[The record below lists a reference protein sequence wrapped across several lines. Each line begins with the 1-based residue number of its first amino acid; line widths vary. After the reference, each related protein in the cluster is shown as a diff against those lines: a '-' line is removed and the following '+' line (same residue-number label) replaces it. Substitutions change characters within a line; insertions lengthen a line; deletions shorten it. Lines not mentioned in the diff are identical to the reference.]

1 VCLACR
7 AFHRA
12 CILFTAAD
20 HLRTND
26 TLPLNSLRFLVLDEA
41 DRMLEASFAPDLGT
55 ILAKL
60 PSEGRQ
66 TLLFSATMT
75 RSIQKLQELSSRPVF
90 AFESKSDAEFE
101 LVERLEQHV
110 RIGIHANRLEI
121 TTSSHCSLVS
131 SILPHNS
138 TCLFRKPSRSAT

>member
-1 VCLACR
+1 
-7 AFHRA
+7 
-12 CILFTAAD
+12 
-20 HLRTND
+20 
-26 TLPLNSLRFLVLDEA
+26 
-41 DRMLEASFAPDLGT
+41 MLEASFAPDLGT

-131 SILPHNS
+131 SLLTTVHVYSASRQGMLPG
-138 TCLFRKPSRSAT
+138 LPAAAAD

>member
-1 VCLACR
+1 M
-7 AFHRA
+7 FD
-12 CILFTAAD
+12 IAAD

-55 ILAKL
+55 ILGKL

-110 RIGIHANRLEI
+110 RESLCISQ
-121 TTSSHCSLVS
+121 TTFPINAPSRDFLNHFL
-131 SILPHNS
+131 LLKRS
-138 TCLFRKPSRSAT
+138 TCLFRKP